1 MKPYKSADLS
11 RRYKFTDDPV
21 DHIRSREEVNKD
33 LLVKF
38 ISGSLAAKPGAESQQ
53 AVELE

>member
-1 MKPYKSADLS
+1 MKPYKSADLA

-38 ISGSLAAKPGAESQQ
+38 ISGSLAAKPGVESQQ